1 VSCAYYVPGNKKQ
14 AVEREIRQDSSPQ
27 LAGLPPCAV
36 NLPGERPG
44 YHVLTYIEPL
54 KENVVALGLDL
65 AGDPIRRSAV
75 ERARESMPA

>member
-1 VSCAYYVPGNKKQ
+1 MPGNEKH
-14 AVEREIRQDSSPQ
+14 AFEREIRHDSSPQ
-27 LAGLPPCAV
+27 LAGLPPFAV
-36 NLPGERPG
+36 NPPGERPG

-54 KENVVALGLDL
+54 NKNAAALGLDL